1 MTKIEIKINN
11 PYIQGGEL
19 LQQLRKI
26 LKIRKQKTNM
36 NCTLES
42 AHLYTTEMDVME
54 STHPLHDDVTSLA
67 SLLTNFL
74 ALRMFTHI
82 SCLSNISNEL
92 F

>member
-1 MTKIEIKINN
+1 
-11 PYIQGGEL
+11 
-19 LQQLRKI
+19 
-26 LKIRKQKTNM
+26 M

-54 STHPLHDDVTSLA
+54 STHPLHDVTSFA